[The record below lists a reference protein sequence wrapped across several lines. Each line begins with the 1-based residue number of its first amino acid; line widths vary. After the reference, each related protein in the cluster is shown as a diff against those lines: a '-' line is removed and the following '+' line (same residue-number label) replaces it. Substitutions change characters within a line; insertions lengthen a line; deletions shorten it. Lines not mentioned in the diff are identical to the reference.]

1 MYDTLMQMGR
11 WFGYRRGFADVCRL
25 YTTPDMEDWF
35 RHVATA
41 NQELRSQLA
50 HMQLMLA
57 TPKEY
62 GLRVAGHS
70 IMAVTAMNKQRYA
83 VQRQVGYSG
92 EGKIQTVMFRDAAT
106 VEQNAAASD
115 TFIMTLGAGTLSPRR
130 PRTGIL
136 ANGELW
142 SGIPGRAVAAYMRS
156 LIFPPENYDING
168 GRLGNY
174 IEDQIRAGE
183 LTDWAVLLATGDR
196 GAEVEV
202 GRRRVRSVQRTP
214 RADPSTTAR
223 FIVKSIL
230 NPPDEA
236 IDLSDEEFAEAL
248 RQTNRERQLKGK
260 PEADRPSGPSIR
272 AVRGLRP
279 KNKLLIVYPIDPV
292 VAEVGT
298 PRPLIGIVTSFPE
311 SETALQRLYLENTVR
326 QREQTW

>member
-1 MYDTLMQMGR
+1 MGR

-50 HMQLMLA
+50 HMQLVLA

-83 VQRQVGYSG
+83 VQRQVGYAG

-106 VEQNAAASD
+106 VEQNAAATD
-115 TFIMTLGAGTLSPRR
+115 TFIDTLGAGTPSPRR
-130 PRTGIL
+130 PGTGGP
-136 ANGELW
+136 ARGELW
-142 SGIPGRAVAAYMRS
+142 SGVPGRAVADYLRS
-156 LIFPPENYDING
+156 LTFPPENYDIEG
-168 GRLGNY
+168 GRLAGY
-174 IEDQIRAGE
+174 VEDQIQAGE
-183 LTDWAVLLATGDR
+183 LTDWAVFLASGD

-202 GRRRVRSVQRTP
+202 GSRKVRSVLRTP
-214 RADPSTTAR
+214 RADRSTTAR

-236 IDLSDEEFAEAL
+236 IDISDEEFAEAL
-248 RQTNRERQLKGK
+248 RRTNQERRLEGK
-260 PEADRPSGPSIR
+260 PEADRPSGPCVR

-279 KNKLLIVYPIDPV
+279 QNGLLIIYPIEPV
-292 VAEVGT
+292 LAEVGT
-298 PRPLIGIVTSFPE
+298 PRPLIGIVMSFPE
-311 SETALQRLYLENTVR
+311 SKTALQRLYLENIVS